1 MPKTLNDEF
10 VLIAGAGH
18 LPKVALKTASAA
30 GRQPVVLSLPG
41 TQPADF
47 PDVRCLPIDLEN
59 YVEVLRSLSL
69 EGLRQVVL
77 AGGVRRPST
86 PSEGAP
92 DIWGGDDSAIRN
104 ILTPVEA
111 LGFDIVGVQEF
122 MPELLVTEGAATAA
136 KPNESD
142 RRDAGRAAAIVEA
155 LGRVDVGQAA
165 VVAQGICVAL
175 EAATGTDRMLSSVG
189 PALEELF
196 PGRAERAGLLYKAPK
211 PGQDMRVDVPVIGPA
226 TIKGVADAGLR
237 GIAVQAGGVMLLRR
251 AKSVELADRHGL
263 FIWGVPEESG

>member
-1 MPKTLNDEF
+1 MPKTFNDQF

-18 LPKVALKTASAA
+18 LPRLVLETASVA
-30 GRQPVVLSLPG
+30 GSRPTVLSLPG

-47 PDVRCLPIDLEN
+47 PDVRCLPIDLDS
-59 YVEVLRSLSL
+59 YVEVLRSLFH
-69 EGLRQVVL
+69 EGVRQVML

-86 PSEGAP
+86 PSGGTP

-104 ILTPVEA
+104 LLAPVEA
-111 LGFDIVGVQEF
+111 LGFDVVGVQEF
-122 MPELLVTEGAATAA
+122 MPELLVTEGVATAA
-136 KPNESD
+136 QPNESD
-142 RRDAGRAAAIVEA
+142 RRDAGRAAAVVAA

-165 VVAQGICVAL
+165 AVVRGICVAV

-189 PALEELF
+189 PALAELF
-196 PGRAERAGLLYKAPK
+196 PGQEERAGLLYKAPK

-237 GIAVQAGGVMLLRR
+237 GLAVQAGGVMLLHR
-251 AKSVELADRHGL
+251 AETVELADRHGL
-263 FIWGVPEESG
+263 FIWGVPEVSG